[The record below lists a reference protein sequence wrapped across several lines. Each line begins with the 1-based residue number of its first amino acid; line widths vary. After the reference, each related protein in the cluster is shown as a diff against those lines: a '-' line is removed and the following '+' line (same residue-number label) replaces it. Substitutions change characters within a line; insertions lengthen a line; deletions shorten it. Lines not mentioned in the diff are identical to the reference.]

1 MRFCVRNFFRLT
13 IFECGFDFAE
23 IFVSKVL
30 TVDFVVSY
38 TPMSKKSRNTVPLMH
53 DSTFLDLRGQ
63 VTVHTLRNVLFRL
76 YASLIEQQETWLNV
90 L

>member
-1 MRFCVRNFFRLT
+1 
-13 IFECGFDFAE
+13 
-23 IFVSKVL
+23 
-30 TVDFVVSY
+30 
-38 TPMSKKSRNTVPLMH
+38 MSKKSRNTVPLMH
-53 DSTFLDLRGQ
+53 DSTFLNLRGQ